1 MAYYIKIDEGAYL
14 ENGEIVLDG
23 SPLTFWDIYE
33 REDVDLSCE
42 EQDGFSHFGI
52 HSMDALTALINALGG
67 RRGEFISFLLKNKD
81 GKNQIMDKRI
91 TDLAQGA
98 GVSMQTA
105 NDAIKIL
112 RDNGL
117 MKISTKNLMINPK
130 LDRRG
135 KKKRQVFLAKV
146 YAEFK
151 DRAGNKGLDKLL

>member
-1 MAYYIKIDEGAYL
+1 
-14 ENGEIVLDG
+14 
-23 SPLTFWDIYE
+23 
-33 REDVDLSCE
+33 
-42 EQDGFSHFGI
+42 
-52 HSMDALTALINALGG
+52 
-67 RRGEFISFLLKNKD
+67 
-81 GKNQIMDKRI
+81 MDKRI